1 MAPGQ
6 FIYILIYIIMLYTYK
21 NIFLNGIEGRN
32 WPSDTLV
39 PTPDLVNISIFEIC
53 SVNIFMLVTSQTTIV
68 CEKFLGPVAKLTT
81 LIVRQLT
88 WVFEQL
94 Y

>member
-1 MAPGQ
+1 
-6 FIYILIYIIMLYTYK
+6 MLYTYK

-68 CEKFLGPVAKLTT
+68 CEKFLGPNKRPQ
-81 LIVRQLT
+81 ISISY
-88 WVFEQL
+88 FEHFRKKIQSK
-94 Y
+94 